1 MFFRT
6 FIVSAVILVMG
17 LQASGHAIV
26 TPALG
31 VKGNGTRNDVQRPST
46 AKPCGKASLTAID
59 TSTPAIAAADGTAQM
74 TITDF
79 NGGVD
84 GSREIKSTTIDETGT
99 GKSFKAAPANTVA
112 KNGDK
117 APSKAGSQQLTIKL
131 PAGTKCTGG
140 KNKDL
145 CLMSLTTDGGF
156 GNCVVIQQGGA
167 ETTAAGNSNA
177 AVTSGAAASGAK
189 AKNNRRT
196 IGFRAVRAHA
206 RANAAEIH

>member
-1 MFFRT
+1 MFSRT
-6 FIVSAVILVMG
+6 FFVSVVILAMG

-46 AKPCGKASLTAID
+46 AKPCGKASLSAVG
-59 TSTPAIAAADGTAQM
+59 TSTPAIAAADGTVQM

-84 GSREIKSTTIDETGT
+84 GSRAIKSTTIDETGT
-99 GKSFKAAPANTVA
+99 GKSFKAAPANTVT

-117 APSKAGSQQLTIKL
+117 APPTAGSQQLTVKL

-140 KNKDL
+140 KNGNL

-167 ETTAAGNSNA
+167 AAAACNSNA
-177 AVTSGAAASGAK
+177 AGTSGAAVGGTK

-196 IGFRAVRAHA
+196 VGFRAVRAHA

>member
-1 MFFRT
+1 MFSRT
-6 FIVSAVILVMG
+6 FIVSAIILAMG

-31 VKGNGTRNDVQRPST
+31 VKGNGSRNNVERPST
-46 AKPCGKASLTAID
+46 GKPCGKASLTAID
-59 TSTPAIAAADGTAQM
+59 TSTPAIAAADGTVQM
-74 TITDF
+74 TITNF

-84 GSREIKSTTIDETGT
+84 GSREIKSSTIDETGT
-99 GKSFKAAPANTVA
+99 GKSFKAATANTVT

-117 APSKAGSQQLTIKL
+117 APPKPGSQQLTVNL
-131 PAGTKCTGG
+131 PTGTKCTGG
-140 KNKDL
+140 KNKNL

-167 ETTAAGNSNA
+167 AAAAGNSNNA
-177 AVTSGAAASGAK
+177 AGTSGAAASGAK
-189 AKNNRRT
+189 AKNNRR
-196 IGFRAVRAHA
+196 IVGFRAVRAHA